1 MFSDDMIF
9 PVYFYPCI
17 CYTDLLA
24 IFMYIN
30 IVFIISTN
38 INIAIFAMFTV
49 YKLMLKSIINVQK
62 YKTKAFFKHVLQ
74 IMK

>member
-38 INIAIFAMFTV
+38 INMAIFACLLF
-49 YKLMLKSIINVQK
+49 IN
-62 YKTKAFFKHVLQ
+62 
-74 IMK
+74 

>member
-9 PVYFYPCI
+9 PVYFYQRI

-24 IFMYIN
+24 IFMYLN
-30 IVFIISTN
+30 IVFIISTD
-38 INIAIFAMFTV
+38 IYIAIFAFTV

-62 YKTKAFFKHVLQ
+62 YKKKKAFFKHVLQ
-74 IMK
+74 ILK